1 VSLTVFKNTF
11 HYGALQLVSYIMP
24 LILVPYVSRTVGI
37 ERYGITEFSLEIALF
52 FGAMLLFGYDFTMSR
67 KLSQN
72 RDDRQMVNGL
82 FWNVFYSRLLLSA
95 VLLPLFLFLGMF
107 FLSDLFTVEILLY
120 CALFIA
126 SRIFSSWW
134 FYQGLEKIK
143 WIAWGNFASKL
154 ILLSMVLL
162 IVNDQEDY
170 PLVVLGYAASQLAV
184 NFLSWIILTKM
195 EKLRATALVAK
206 DIFRL
211 IGSSVYVFLNEF
223 SVMGFAALN
232 LLLVKEYLSPKDL
245 GIYVAAMKIVVIS
258 HNLVIQSLS
267 KSLFPNLALMLKN
280 NRQTYL
286 AQWKKFRFYLGGFLV
301 ILGLG
306 ILLLR
311 NQIVFLLFGPEFE
324 EVSSYLVYI
333 AFLPFFKGMTN
344 INGWQGLYVI
354 EKERT
359 MAGITLVIGI
369 ATLSL
374 LLWVLPKYGVTGALA
389 VRNLHEFLLMISTAL
404 FFKKLWGKE
413 EL

>member
-1 VSLTVFKNTF
+1 
-11 HYGALQLVSYIMP
+11 MP

-72 RDDRQMVNGL
+72 RNDRQMVNGL
-82 FWNVFYSRLLLSA
+82 FWNVFYSRLLMSS
-95 VLLPLFLFLGMF
+95 VLLPAFLILGMF
-107 FLSDLFTVEILLY
+107 FLSELFTVEILLY
-120 CALFIA
+120 CSLFIA

-162 IVNDQEDY
+162 MVNDQEDY
-170 PLVVLGYAASQLAV
+170 PWVVFGYAASQLTV
-184 NFLSWIILTKM
+184 NFLSWWILIKM
-195 EKLRATALVAK
+195 EKLKAIALIAK

-211 IGSSVYVFLNEF
+211 IASSVYVFLNEF
-223 SVMGFAALN
+223 SVIGFAALN
-232 LLLVKEYLSPKDL
+232 LLLVKEYLTPRDL

-267 KSLFPNLALMLKN
+267 KSLFPNLALTLKN
-280 NRQTYL
+280 NREAYFS
-286 AQWKKFRFYLGGFLV
+286 QWKKFRFYLGGFLV
-301 ILGLG
+301 ILGVG

-311 NQIVFLLFGPEFE
+311 NQIVFLLFGPEYE
-324 EVSSYLVYI
+324 EVGSYLVYT

-344 INGWQGLYVI
+344 IHGWQGLYVI

-369 ATLSL
+369 TTLSL
-374 LLWVLPKYGVTGALA
+374 LLWVLPKYGVTGVLA

-404 FFKKLWGKE
+404 FFNKLWKKE
-413 EL
+413 RF

>member
-1 VSLTVFKNTF
+1 
-11 HYGALQLVSYIMP
+11 MP

-72 RDDRQMVNGL
+72 RNDRQMVNGL
-82 FWNVFYSRLLLSA
+82 FWNVFYSRLLMSSF
-95 VLLPLFLFLGMF
+95 LLPAFLFLGMF
-107 FLSDLFTVEILLY
+107 FLSELFTVEILLY
-120 CALFIA
+120 CSLFIA

-162 IVNDQEDY
+162 MVNDQDDY
-170 PLVVLGYAASQLAV
+170 PWVVFGYAASQLTV
-184 NFLSWIILTKM
+184 NFLSWWILIKM
-195 EKLRATALVAK
+195 EKLRAIALVAK
-206 DIFRL
+206 DVFRL

-223 SVMGFAALN
+223 SVIGFAALN
-232 LLLVKEYLSPKDL
+232 LLLVKEYLSPRDL

-267 KSLFPNLALMLKN
+267 KSLFPNLALTLKN
-280 NRQTYL
+280 NREAYFS
-286 AQWKKFRFYLGGFLV
+286 QWKKFRFYLGGFLV
-301 ILGLG
+301 ILGFG

-311 NQIVFLLFGPEFE
+311 NQIVFLLFGPEYE
-324 EVSSYLVYI
+324 EVGSYLVYT

-344 INGWQGLYVI
+344 IHGWQGLYVI

-369 ATLSL
+369 TTLSL
-374 LLWVLPKYGVTGALA
+374 LLWVLPKYGVTGVLA

-404 FFKKLWGKE
+404 FFNKLWKKE
-413 EL
+413 GF